1 VMGFTPK
8 LTQKDD
14 HFKVIALTFSHI
26 QKCFS
31 SHPHSRKCQVRVRFA
46 EHSRTVGPQN
56 WSFFMPLFWR
66 LEFGSG
72 A

>member
-1 VMGFTPK
+1 MGFTPN

-14 HFKVIALTFSHI
+14 HLKVIALTFSHI

-31 SHPHSRKCQVRVRFA
+31 SHPQSRKRQVRVRFA
-46 EHSRTVGPQN
+46 GHSRTVGPQN
-56 WSFFMPLFWR
+56 FMSLFWR